1 MVLGVGTFGGAS
13 KIDANSGTLLAT
25 AFSVSS
31 GMKPEAAVAAIAVP
45 VASIMI
51 QTDILARFA
60 NTFFASIVKSSATL
74 FN

>member
-1 MVLGVGTFGGAS
+1 
-13 KIDANSGTLLAT
+13 KIDANSGTILAT

-31 GMKPEAAVAAIAVP
+31 GMKPAAAVAAIAVP

-60 NTFFASIVKSSATL
+60 NTFFA
-74 FN
+74 